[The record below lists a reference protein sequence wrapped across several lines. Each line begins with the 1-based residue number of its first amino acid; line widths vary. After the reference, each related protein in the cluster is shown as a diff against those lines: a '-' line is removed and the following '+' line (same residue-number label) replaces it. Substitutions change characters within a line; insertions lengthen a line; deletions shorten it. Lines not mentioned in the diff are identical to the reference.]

1 MQLEHPK
8 EQQSSLGISKV
19 LEQEARLFE
28 ERNKRDSF
36 TDATFKKV
44 PSQGASLWTWTRFV
58 VSLYYNKLT
67 VNMFGFIT
75 GWHWYNRIDDTI
87 ILGALPTP
95 SQMKRLHQKERVQV
109 VVNLCQEFP
118 GYEKIYKELK
128 IEQIRLE
135 TPDFCV
141 PTLDAIE
148 RGIKKILEVK
158 EKGNVSI
165 YLHCK
170 AGKGRSAA
178 IALCYLLTIYE
189 LDLIQAQ
196 KELLKKRPQVDKDL
210 YANEEIRL
218 FYKNLLAKL

>member
-1 MQLEHPK
+1 
-8 EQQSSLGISKV
+8 
-19 LEQEARLFE
+19 
-28 ERNKRDSF
+28 
-36 TDATFKKV
+36 
-44 PSQGASLWTWTRFV
+44 
-58 VSLYYNKLT
+58 
-67 VNMFGFIT
+67 
-75 GWHWYNRIDDTI
+75 
-87 ILGALPTP
+87 
-95 SQMKRLHQKERVQV
+95 MKRLHQKERVQV

-170 AGKGRSAA
+170 GNLNIIISITYECQLVKGEVQ
-178 IALCYLLTIYE
+178 LLHYVIY
-189 LDLIQAQ
+189 
-196 KELLKKRPQVDKDL
+196 
-210 YANEEIRL
+210 
-218 FYKNLLAKL
+218 